1 MTFPIHRPRRLR
13 QDGRIRALI
22 RETRLSADDLILPL
36 FVEEE
41 LKKPEPITAMPGQSR
56 WPVSEIL
63 KPVSEAL
70 EAGVKAFLFFGSP
83 GKKDSTGSSASD
95 PQGPV
100 CRALE
105 LLKKR
110 VPEAYLITDVCLCA
124 YTDHGHCGIP
134 DPAGRIRNDES
145 LPHLAAMALAHA
157 RAGAD
162 MVAPSDMMDGR
173 IAALRQELDTNGLTQ
188 TPIMSYAAKF
198 ASCFYGPFRE
208 AAHSAPQFGDRR
220 SYQMDYA
227 NPREAL
233 REMELD
239 FEEGA
244 DVLMVKPAMS
254 ALDILHAAR
263 ERFNVPLA
271 AYQVS
276 GEYSMIKAAA
286 ANGWLDEPS
295 AILESLTSIRRA
307 GADLILTYFAPEAAR
322 LLQKR

>member
-1 MTFPIHRPRRLR
+1 MAFPIHRPRRLR
-13 QDGRIRALI
+13 QDHRIRALV
-22 RETRLSADDLILPL
+22 RETRLAAEDLILPL

-41 LKKPEPITAMPGQSR
+41 LSAPEPITAMPGQSR
-56 WPVSEIL
+56 WPVAEIM
-63 KPVSEAL
+63 KPVSQAL

-83 GKKDSTGSSASD
+83 GRKDKTGSSASD
-95 PQGPV
+95 PGGPV

-105 LLKKR
+105 LLKSK

-124 YTDHGHCGIP
+124 YTDHGHCGVP
-134 DPAGRIRNDES
+134 DASGRINNDES
-145 LPHLAAMALAHA
+145 LPHLAAMAVAHA
-157 RAGAD
+157 RSGAD

-173 IAALRQELDTNGLTQ
+173 IAALRTALDHAGFTQ

-227 NPREAL
+227 NPREAI

-239 FEEGA
+239 LAEGA
-244 DVLMVKPAMS
+244 DILMVKPAMS

-263 ERFNVPLA
+263 ERFDVPLA

-286 ANGWLDEPS
+286 AKGWLDEQA

-322 LLQKR
+322 LLQQR